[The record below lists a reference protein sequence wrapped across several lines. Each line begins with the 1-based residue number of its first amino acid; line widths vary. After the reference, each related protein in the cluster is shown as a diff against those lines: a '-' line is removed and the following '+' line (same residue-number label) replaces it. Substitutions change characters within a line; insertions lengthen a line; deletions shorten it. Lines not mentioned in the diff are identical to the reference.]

1 MKLKKIIT
9 AILISLL
16 LEINFA
22 FIIDSI
28 AIAAAGEV
36 AEEIDYSFNSGVED
50 YEVSGYLYSA
60 KSSLETTPIIVPSKP
75 GKIIKKLEWVD
86 KESKRV
92 IRSVNGFISGRMK
105 YEGIDGLKDTL
116 QGAKLKVTSNENS
129 NFGGVYYWDR
139 WSIYD
144 PANWD
149 GKHWRAGAGRVSVA
163 DSRGCDASVPKE
175 NIQGHHLPRYP
186 GCTDPYL
193 EADIP
198 RSKPFMINE
207 PTDPLNQTWI
217 KTGAISKELK
227 DVTASNVV
235 VDDSTSIMDVHGIGG
250 TSDPSTVGGE
260 VARLTDLDSITI
272 YFKQTFNN
280 DTYNKYWANPG
291 AKQVWY
297 FSKFFVDFNS
307 VTYRYKDKL
316 LIATYADGT
325 SGLEITGN
333 KCVAPGGTTQLVA
346 KLTKVDGTTWELKN
360 HAKLTWTSSNTSVMT
375 INTSGLVT
383 AVASTGTSTITARF
397 ADSTQALDE
406 KADFSMTVGTGNSCT
421 DDNSGGNPGGGT
433 GQCKYTIA
441 APSSGSTVTGNKMNP
456 DVTGMIK
463 ADNRG
468 NEIFDVLRGIPTSEN
483 LYANVFANQYLFQ
496 HTFAK
501 MSGKVN
507 YQCQV
512 QVTYAL
518 EWKQKQPDVCTT
530 NKQGQRVCTPQPDLT
545 MKDTESKTYS
555 FSFQRDYSYWQI
567 NNIEV
572 YGIQRASMN
581 NYALPNGTV
590 TLQPSGYSA
599 PSLSTDH
606 NSDASAHVKPKDSGT
621 ISFTPATVTGMYTRP
636 SVPNDESQLKSRA
649 ESQTGEPEVRNDQ
662 VAFNGTTIMSNSW
675 TTKHGTTPGNIP
687 SPTMIGQNVLYRSG
701 MLISD
706 KIVNAANTPSSGT
719 IYYNLVPG
727 NINGGS
733 DKQFSINGINT
744 VTVHTPVVNY
754 SSITDDREH
763 NQKTTPNYNRAALIL
778 ERPFTVRMPT
788 NGQHVNYPGYGDRD
802 YAKYFRIKQVW
813 FPFDVYTADRSRFI
827 PKRTWTDIPVNQL
840 DTTFFLPVWVDEG
853 DYSVLYRTIAE
864 NTPDSFT
871 HQPTANTNWENHVA
885 THEIAVEVIGRVY
898 DFHVTDIMDFNWETV
913 FRKQKGSSEPTGNS
927 FWVGSKGIDGEARG
941 NAFPY
946 ELPVRKGSH
955 PDSSYKNVAVKTG
968 YAFKFDLKTKG
979 NMFGSGDGIHLK
991 PTFYFTDSK
1000 GQKRQE
1006 VDVYYH
1012 TDERKFIR
1020 IGSAED
1026 KVRRSMELNVRLR
1039 NVPEQ
1044 RILDAAG
1051 AFYELFASSMTVS
1064 RQAYIEE
1071 WARAA
1076 KKPTTIGSYSDLF
1089 LPYHVRTFMGPI
1101 SVPTGVSEARAY
1113 SSIQQWYGEYNLPAK
1128 LYIVPKG
1135 FDLSKQFSF
1144 NDKAPFFLRDGF
1156 LIVNFDIETVRDG
1169 QKGKPHLQYIK
1180 APLTNQWKRE
1190 GSHPQFTD
1198 PYGVTFQLKDGDAMF
1213 YRADQSS
1220 VDDFGVTGTH

>member
-9 AILISLL
+9 AILISVL

-36 AEEIDYSFNSGVED
+36 AEELDYSFNSGVED

-86 KESKRV
+86 RESKRV
-92 IRSVNGFISGRMK
+92 IRSVNGFISGRIK
-105 YEGIDGLKDTL
+105 YEGTDRLIDTL
-116 QGAKLKVTSNENS
+116 QGTKLKVTSNENS

-149 GKHWRAGAGRVSVA
+149 GKHWRAGAGRVSVS

-175 NIQGHHLPRYP
+175 NIQGHLLPRYP

-207 PTDPLNQTWI
+207 PSDPLNQTWI
-217 KTGAISKELK
+217 KTGAISKELR

-235 VDDSTSIMDVHGIGG
+235 VDDSTPIMDVHGIGG

-260 VARLTDLDSITI
+260 VARLSDLDSITI
-272 YFKQTFNN
+272 FFKQTFNN

-333 KCVAPGGTTQLVA
+333 KCVAPSGTTQLVA

-375 INTSGLVT
+375 INNSGLVT

-421 DDNSGGNPGGGT
+421 DGGNPGNSGGT
-433 GQCKYTIA
+433 GQCKSTIA
-441 APSSGSTVTGNKMNP
+441 TPASGGTVTGNKMNP

-468 NEIFDVLRGIPTSEN
+468 SEKFDVLRGIPTSEN

-496 HTFAK
+496 NTFAK

-512 QVTYAL
+512 EVTYAL

-530 NKQGQRVCTPQPDLT
+530 NNRGQRVCTPQPDLT
-545 MKDTESKTYS
+545 KRDTESKTYS

-606 NSDASAHVKPKDSGT
+606 SSDVLAHVKPKDSGT
-621 ISFTPATVTGMYTRP
+621 ISFTPATVTDMYTRP

-649 ESQTGEPEVRNDQ
+649 ESQTGEPEVRNDH
-662 VAFNGTTIMSNSW
+662 VTFNGTTIMSNSW

-687 SPTMIGQNVLYRSG
+687 SPAIIGQNVLYRSG
-701 MLISD
+701 MLISS
-706 KIVNAANTPSSGT
+706 KLVNAANTPSSGI

-763 NQKTTPNYNRAALIL
+763 NQKTIPNYSRAALIL

-802 YAKYFRIKQVW
+802 YAKYFRMKQVW
-813 FPFDVYTADRSRFI
+813 FPFDVYNADRSRFI

-853 DYSVLYRTIAE
+853 DYTVLYRTIAE
-864 NTPDSFT
+864 NAPDSFS

-927 FWVGSKGIDGEARG
+927 YWVGDKGIDGEARG

-979 NMFGSGDGIHLK
+979 NMFGSGDGIHLR

-1012 TDERKFIR
+1012 TAERKFIR

-1026 KVRRSMELNVRLR
+1026 KVRRSMEFNARLR
-1039 NVPEQ
+1039 NVPDQ

-1051 AFYELFASSMTVS
+1051 AFYELFASSMSIS

-1089 LPYHVRTFMGPI
+1089 LPYQVRTFMGPT
-1101 SVPTGVSEARAY
+1101 SLPTGVSEARAFA
-1113 SSIQQWYGEYNLPAK
+1113 SIQQWYGEYNLPAK

-1144 NDKAPFFLRDGF
+1144 NDKASFFLRDGF

-1169 QKGKPHLQYIK
+1169 QRGKPHLQYIK
-1180 APLTNQWKRE
+1180 APLSNQWKRE

-1198 PYGVTFQLKDGDAMF
+1198 PYGVTFQLRDGDVMF

>member
-1 MKLKKIIT
+1 MRLLSKVILTVFIIN
-9 AILISLL
+9 LLCISLNSL
-16 LEINFA
+16 YISASGEIR
-22 FIIDSI
+22 
-28 AIAAAGEV
+28 
-36 AEEIDYSFNSGVED
+36 EEIDYEFNAGSDD
-50 YEVSGYLYSA
+50 YVYGGYIFSD
-60 KSSLETTPIIVPSKP
+60 KSSLETKPMVIPSKP
-75 GKIIKKLEWVD
+75 GKVIKKLEWTD
-86 KESKRV
+86 KSTKQVLRTV
-92 IRSVNGFISGRMK
+92 SGFKPGK
-105 YEGIDGLKDTL
+105 TKIDINDRLKDTL
-116 QGAKLKVTSNENS
+116 QGTKLKVTSKDNG
-129 NFGGVYYWDR
+129 NFGSIYYWDR
-139 WSIYD
+139 WSIND

-149 GKHWRAGAGRVSVA
+149 GKHWRAGAGRVSVT
-163 DSRGCDASVPKE
+163 DSRGCDANVPKE
-175 NIQGHHLPRYP
+175 NIQGHLLPKYP
-186 GCTDPYL
+186 GCTDPNL

-198 RSKPFMINE
+198 RTSPFYIND
-207 PTDPLNQTWI
+207 PTDSMNMIWI
-217 KTGAISKELK
+217 KDGAISKIKK
-227 DVTASNVV
+227 DISASNIRI
-235 VDDSTSIMDVHGIGG
+235 DDNNIIPDLHNGPGG
-250 TSDPSTVGGE
+250 FTDPSTVGGE
-260 VARLTDLDSITI
+260 VAGLADLSIITI

-360 HAKLTWTSSNTSVMT
+360 HAKLTWTSSNASVMT
-375 INTSGLVT
+375 IDNSGLVT
-383 AVASTGTSTITARF
+383 AVTSTGTATIRARF
-397 ADSTQALDE
+397 ADSAQALDE

-421 DDNSGGNPGGGT
+421 DDNNGGNPGGGT

-512 QVTYAL
+512 EVTYAL

-530 NKQGQRVCTPQPDLT
+530 NNRGQRVCTPQPDLT
-545 MKDTESKTYS
+545 MRDTESKTYS

-590 TLQPSGYSA
+590 TLQPSGHSV

-621 ISFTPATVTGMYTRP
+621 ISFTPATVPGMYTRP

-649 ESQTGEPEVRNDQ
+649 ESQTGEPEVRNDL
-662 VAFNGTTIMSNSW
+662 VSFNGTMIMSNSW

-687 SPTMIGQNVLYRSG
+687 SPTIIGQNVLYRSG
-701 MLISD
+701 MLISS
-706 KIVNAANTPSSGT
+706 KLVNAAKTPSSGT

-733 DKQFSINGINT
+733 DKQFTINGINT

-802 YAKYFRIKQVW
+802 YAKYFRMKQVW

-927 FWVGSKGIDGEARG
+927 YWVGRKGIDGDARG

-979 NMFGSGDGIHLK
+979 NMCA
-991 PTFYFTDSK
+991 TC
-1000 GQKRQE
+1000 
-1006 VDVYYH
+1006 
-1012 TDERKFIR
+1012 
-1020 IGSAED
+1020 
-1026 KVRRSMELNVRLR
+1026 
-1039 NVPEQ
+1039 
-1044 RILDAAG
+1044 
-1051 AFYELFASSMTVS
+1051 FAIT
-1064 RQAYIEE
+1064 E
-1071 WARAA
+1071 
-1076 KKPTTIGSYSDLF
+1076 
-1089 LPYHVRTFMGPI
+1089 
-1101 SVPTGVSEARAY
+1101 
-1113 SSIQQWYGEYNLPAK
+1113 
-1128 LYIVPKG
+1128 
-1135 FDLSKQFSF
+1135 
-1144 NDKAPFFLRDGF
+1144 
-1156 LIVNFDIETVRDG
+1156 
-1169 QKGKPHLQYIK
+1169 
-1180 APLTNQWKRE
+1180 
-1190 GSHPQFTD
+1190 
-1198 PYGVTFQLKDGDAMF
+1198 
-1213 YRADQSS
+1213 
-1220 VDDFGVTGTH
+1220 